1 MNTVSWI
8 ILGIVILAV
17 IVLVVVATNWRKRA
31 SLRERFGP
39 EYEREV
45 ATRGSERDAQRHLRD
60 VADRRDQLD
69 IRHLDPAARDR
80 YSRRWQAVQTEFVD
94 RPGPALDEADQLV
107 TDVMRDRGYSVED
120 FGARADLIAADHPRI
135 VEHYRAA
142 HAARQDHHGHPGGVD
157 TEELRQAF
165 VHYRALFEELISG

>member
-1 MNTVSWI
+1 MNTAGWI
-8 ILGIVILAV
+8 IIGIVILAI
-17 IVLVVVATNWRKRA
+17 IVLVVVAISRRQRA

-45 ATRGSERDAQRHLRD
+45 AARGSERDAQRHLRD

-69 IRHLDPAARDR
+69 IRQLDPAARDR
-80 YSRRWQAVQTEFVD
+80 YARRWDALQAEFVD
-94 RPGPALDEADQLV
+94 RPGPALDDADQLV
-107 TDVMRDRGYSVED
+107 TDVMRDRGYSVEN

-142 HAARQDHHGHPGGVD
+142 HAARRNHHGHPGGVD
-157 TEELRQAF
+157 TEELRAAF
-165 VHYRALFEELISG
+165 VHYRALFDELISG